1 MFTRLTNLRKRALAT
16 RMKERTREE
25 RLVSEEKKKHKK
37 INNTITTKQVDLSPR
52 EYKMAINLKHQD
64 MNQLS

>member
-1 MFTRLTNLRKRALAT
+1 
-16 RMKERTREE
+16 MKERTREE
-25 RLVSEEKKKHKK
+25 RLVSEENKKHKK